1 MTGKDMFTLQRPPI
15 LQLRDAAQNPVIGF
29 RGTFEVRSTG
39 GDISTQLAIGDRMS
53 FFAGGSR
60 IILLGIFF
68 TSQEQRDDMLFLLF
82 RSSCCSLLSQVSD
95 DVRSSN
101 VSLSADPTGIR
112 ITVIGHINGS
122 IVRAGESSNIFF
134 TIIE

>member
-60 IILLGIFF
+60 IILPGIFF
-68 TSQEQRDDMLFLLF
+68 TSQQQRDEMLFLLF

-101 VSLSADPTGIR
+101 LSLSAAPTGIR

-134 TIIE
+134 TVM

>member
-60 IILLGIFF
+60 IILQGIFY
-68 TSQEQRDDMLFLLF
+68 TSQQQRDDMLFLLF

-101 VSLSADPTGIR
+101 LSLSAAPTGIR

-134 TIIE
+134 TVM